1 MRDVALAPAVTPPLT
16 GGLADSV
23 FQQAERNPALP
34 VLARRAGPAAGWQ
47 EVTAVELRDEVVDLA
62 KGLIAA
68 GISPG
73 HRVAL
78 MARTRYEWTVLAHA
92 LWTVGAEVVPIHP
105 GSARD
110 QVEWILR
117 DTGCVA
123 VVVEDEQGVMT
134 VGTVCTRLPR
144 LRHVWQL
151 DAGALPDLV
160 EQGAAVPYT
169 TVESLRRIV
178 LPDATAAIVHTSGS
192 SGRPL
197 GCALSHRGLAYP
209 CDTLLAGW
217 VHTAA
222 PPGAQPSVLAFL
234 PFSHVYGIMI
244 MLTCVRGGVLMA
256 HEPEPTETALASAL
270 ATFRPTYLYGVPSV
284 FEKLYKTFLRT
295 AQQAGRG
302 ALFERAAQT
311 ARDFAAA
318 EERRRL
324 GTGPGPGLELR
335 LQHALYERT
344 VYRRLRAALG
354 GRVVRGTSGGSA
366 LSRELGLF
374 FEGIGVFVNDGY
386 GLTESSGGIT
396 MQPLGREKSG
406 TVGLPLP
413 GTEIQVADD
422 GEILVRGPS
431 VFQGYIGDEQ
441 ATRAALRGGWL
452 ATGDIGRLDPEG
464 YLTIT
469 GRKKDIIV
477 TSGGKSVAPAPAGAA
492 AAHASAGAPG
502 GGDRRRP
509 ALRRRP
515 DHPGPGVPRA
525 LADRPG
531 AAGRR
536 PGPRD
541 PGGECAAGGDRAG
554 RGLRQQCG
562 VPRGVHQGLPCPPGT
577 VRTGQRAAHP
587 VLETAP
593 GRRRAA
599 LHGRDRGDVPGAL
612 PGRGRFR
619 RSRPSGTNRTMSSAE
634 GVRREDGRAEGE
646 ADSPR
651 GRGNPQRSER
661 SAATTAL
668 VGGTGDRPL
677 GARGPGMRDGDGAA
691 LGRDTPPSE
700 ESYERTFSFPGELR
714 NVTGARHRRRRSSC
728 ARSPG
733 TRHRARPSTGTTSC
747 WSSPSWPRTRS
758 STRRARSTCG
768 CAARSTGCT

>member
-151 DAGALPDLV
+151 DAGALPGLV

-477 TSGGKSVAPAPAGAA
+477 TSGGKSVAPALLEQRLRMHPLVHQAVVI
-492 AAHASAGAPG
+492 
-502 GGDRRRP
+502 GD
-509 ALRRRP
+509 
-515 DHPGPGVPRA
+515 
-525 LADRPG
+525 DRPCVG
-531 AAGRR
+531 ALITL
-536 PGPRD
+536 D
-541 PGGECAAGGDRAG
+541 PEFLA
-554 RGLRQQCG
+554 
-562 VPRGVHQGLPCPPGT
+562 HW
-577 VRTGQRAAHP
+577 RT
-587 VLETAP
+587 
-593 GRRRAA
+593 A
-599 LHGRDRGDVPGAL
+599 LAL
-612 PGRGRFR
+612 PGDAPARETREENALREEIARAVASANSAVSRAESIRVYRVLQEPFAPDNGLLTPSLKLRR
-619 RSRPSGTNRTMSSAE
+619 DAVVRHYAAEIEAMYQARSRSRPVPQEPAE
-634 GVRREDGRAEGE
+634 WDEPDDVFR
-646 ADSPR
+646 
-651 GRGNPQRSER
+651 
-661 SAATTAL
+661 
-668 VGGTGDRPL
+668 
-677 GARGPGMRDGDGAA
+677 
-691 LGRDTPPSE
+691 
-700 ESYERTFSFPGELR
+700 
-714 NVTGARHRRRRSSC
+714 
-728 ARSPG
+728 
-733 TRHRARPSTGTTSC
+733 
-747 WSSPSWPRTRS
+747 
-758 STRRARSTCG
+758 
-768 CAARSTGCT
+768 

>member
-1 MRDVALAPAVTPPLT
+1 MRNVALAPALAPPLT

-23 FQQAERNPALP
+23 FAMAERNPTLP

-68 GISPG
+68 GVSPG

-92 LWTVGAEVVPIHP
+92 LWAVGAEIVPVHP
-105 GSARD
+105 ASSRD

-117 DTGCVA
+117 DAGCVA

-151 DAGALPDLV
+151 DASALPDLV
-160 EQGAAVPYT
+160 ERGTAVPYT

-178 LPDATAAIVHTSGS
+178 LPDSTAAIVYTSGT
-192 SGRPL
+192 SGRPM

-217 VHTAA
+217 AHTAA
-222 PPGAQPSVLAFL
+222 PPGEQPSVLAFL

-244 MLTCVRGGVLMA
+244 MLMCVRGGILMA
-256 HEPEPTETALASAL
+256 HEPELTGTALASAL
-270 ATFRPTYLYGVPSV
+270 STFRPTYLYGVPSM

-324 GTGPGPGLELR
+324 GTGPGPGLELK

-354 GRVVRGTSGGSA
+354 GRVVRGTSGGNA
-366 LSRELGLF
+366 LHRELCLF
-374 FEGIGVFVNDGY
+374 YEGIGVYIHDGY
-386 GLTESSGGIT
+386 GLTEASGGIT

-431 VFQGYIGDEQ
+431 VFQGYVSDEQ

-452 ATGDIGRLDPEG
+452 ATGDIGRLDSEG

-477 TSGGKSVAPAPAGAA
+477 TSGGKSVAPALLEQRLRMHPLVHQAVVIGDDRPCVGALITLDPEFLAHWRA
-492 AAHASAGAPG
+492 ALALPGDAQGRETREENALREEIARAVASANSAVSRAESIRVYRVLQEPFAPDNG
-502 GGDRRRP
+502 LLTP
-509 ALRRRP
+509 SMKLRRDAVVR
-515 DHPGPGVPRA
+515 HY
-525 LADRPG
+525 
-531 AAGRR
+531 AAEIDAMYQARSRSR
-536 PGPRD
+536 PGPPEPAEWD
-541 PGGECAAGGDRAG
+541 EPD
-554 RGLRQQCG
+554 
-562 VPRGVHQGLPCPPGT
+562 
-577 VRTGQRAAHP
+577 
-587 VLETAP
+587 
-593 GRRRAA
+593 
-599 LHGRDRGDVPGAL
+599 DV
-612 PGRGRFR
+612 FR
-619 RSRPSGTNRTMSSAE
+619 
-634 GVRREDGRAEGE
+634 
-646 ADSPR
+646 
-651 GRGNPQRSER
+651 
-661 SAATTAL
+661 
-668 VGGTGDRPL
+668 
-677 GARGPGMRDGDGAA
+677 
-691 LGRDTPPSE
+691 
-700 ESYERTFSFPGELR
+700 
-714 NVTGARHRRRRSSC
+714 
-728 ARSPG
+728 
-733 TRHRARPSTGTTSC
+733 
-747 WSSPSWPRTRS
+747 
-758 STRRARSTCG
+758 
-768 CAARSTGCT
+768 